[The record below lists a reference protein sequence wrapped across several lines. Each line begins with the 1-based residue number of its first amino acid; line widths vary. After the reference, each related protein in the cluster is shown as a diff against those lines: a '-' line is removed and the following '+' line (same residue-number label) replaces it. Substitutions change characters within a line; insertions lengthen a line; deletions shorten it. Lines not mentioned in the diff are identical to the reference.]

1 MKGFGEKN
9 QSKIKKISQKKTT
22 LNSDQLI
29 KKAFELQ
36 SRGRKVEAAKYY
48 KYLIKQGIK
57 DYRVFSNYGI
67 YLNEIGQHKEAELK
81 LKKAI
86 EFNPKYSNAYYNL
99 GCLYIDQGNIVKAE
113 TFLRKAIELKSN
125 FALAHYNLGFI
136 LKDLGRLKEAELH
149 NLKALE
155 VDPQFTDAYLSL
167 SNMHASYANQKWNN
181 QLFSEHLL
189 KNKSDRELINIF
201 FARSNICHKK
211 GKYVESAENLV
222 KANSLKLKIQKSNA
236 QLLVLKTNQLK
247 VITNNLK
254 NNYHKF
260 SNDPISIFIVG
271 LPRCGSTLI
280 ESIISLNNEV
290 KDLGE
295 VNIFE
300 EAFEECRKS
309 KNDLHISE
317 SYRNKLK
324 ILNNKKTITTNKW
337 LFNYQY
343 AGIIAKTI
351 PNAKIIHCF
360 RNPLDNILSIYR
372 AHFAIGNTFSS
383 SLIDCAKVYLDQ
395 KEIME
400 EYKKEFRKQIYNLNY
415 DDLVTN
421 PSEEI
426 KSLISWLGWDWNKVY
441 LSPHLNNRKVLTR
454 SNVEV
459 RSPINSKSVGGWK
472 NYKQMLKPAIEIIVQ
487 NIEYKDLKH

>member
-9 QSKIKKISQKKTT
+9 QSKIKKISQNKQTV
-22 LNSDQLI
+22 NSDQLI

-48 KYLIKQGIK
+48 LYLIKQKIK

-67 YLNEIGQHKEAELK
+67 YLKEIGQHKEAELK

-86 EFNPKYSNAYYNL
+86 EFNPKYANAYYNL
-99 GCLYIDQGNIVKAE
+99 GCLYIDQGNLIKAE
-113 TFLRKAIELKSN
+113 IFLRKAIELKSD
-125 FALAHYNLGFI
+125 FAYAHYNLGFI
-136 LKDLGRLKEAELH
+136 LKDLGRLKESETY
-149 NLKALE
+149 NRKALE
-155 VDPQFTDAYLSL
+155 VDPELTDAYLSL
-167 SNMHASYANQKWNN
+167 STINASDTNQKWEN

-189 KNKSDRELINIF
+189 KNKNNRELVNIF

-211 GKYVESAENLV
+211 GKYAESAENLV
-222 KANSLKLKIQKSNA
+222 TANSLKLKMHKSNA
-236 QLLVLKTNQLK
+236 KLLILKTNQLK
-247 VITNNLK
+247 AITNNIK
-254 NNYHKF
+254 NNYQKF
-260 SNDPISIFIVG
+260 SKNPISIFIVG

-280 ESIISLNNEV
+280 ESIISLNNKV

-309 KNDLHISE
+309 KHDLDISE
-317 SYRNKLK
+317 AYRNKIR
-324 ILNNKKTITTNKW
+324 ILNNQTTITTNKW

-351 PNAKIIHCF
+351 PNAKIIHCY

-372 AHFAIGNTFSS
+372 AHFAKGNTFSS
-383 SLIDCAKVYLDQ
+383 SLIDCAKVYFDQ
-395 KEIME
+395 EEIME
-400 EYKKEFRKQIYNLNY
+400 NYKIQFRKQIYDLNY
-415 DDLVTN
+415 DNLVTN
-421 PSEEI
+421 PSKEI
-426 KSLISWLGWDWNKVY
+426 KSLISWLDWDWNKTY
-441 LSPHLNNRKVLTR
+441 LSPHLNKRKVLTR
-454 SNVEV
+454 SNVQV

-472 NYKQMLKPAIEIIVQ
+472 NYKEMLKPAMEIITQ
-487 NIEYKDLKH
+487 ENKYKNLKY